1 MFDSNAATRG
11 GYRRAVA
18 VTLPMP
24 AQRPLRAIG
33 VRVAIAVGL
42 LVLVALI
49 TYVGRDGYRDAA
61 GGGISLLDAFYYAT
75 VSVTTT
81 GYGDIVPV
89 ARPRASGR
97 RIVVTP
103 ARVLF
108 LIILVGTTLEL
119 LAERYRSVYRQR
131 RWRSSVRDHVI
142 VCGYG

>member
-18 VTLPMP
+18 VNLPMP

-61 GGGISLLDAFYYAT
+61 GGGISPLDAFYYAT

-89 ARPRASGR
+89 SEAARLWTTV
-97 RIVVTP
+97 VVTDTV
-103 ARVLF
+103 A
-108 LIILVGTTLEL
+108 
-119 LAERYRSVYRQR
+119 
-131 RWRSSVRDHVI
+131 
-142 VCGYG
+142 